1 MTPFKIPAKPS
12 INKQDKKADARMF
25 SVVPLRAMHDKRLT
39 RGDLIHLIA
48 LCSYCSPNGFTFV
61 AHSTIANLRGC
72 SNANVSRGLKKL
84 EKLGY
89 FEQVRKGYTSM
100 RGSLKR
106 VIYDESLDLT
116 EQEARS
122 NISIESLI
130 DKDQENMA
138 RAKKVYD
145 NKQVNQATS
154 NSKIVGD
161 TAINFDEGL
170 LVVSQ
175 CVKTDSDLLKLENL
189 IANGITKDE
198 LIKAF
203 EG

>member
-1 MTPFKIPAKPS
+1 MTSFKIPAKP
-12 INKQDKKADARMF
+12 IVNKQDKKADARMF

-61 AHSTIANLRGC
+61 AHSTIAKLRGC

-84 EKLGY
+84 QRLGY

-106 VIYDESLDLT
+106 VIYDESLDLRS
-116 EQEARS
+116 QESIS
-122 NISIESLI
+122 NVSIESI
-130 DKDQENMA
+130 VNKEEEAMA
-138 RAKKVYD
+138 R
-145 NKQVNQATS
+145 VNRKQATKEVIKKLS
-154 NSKIVGD
+154 NSKSVGD
-161 TAINFDEGL
+161 TVINFDEGL
-170 LVVSQ
+170 LALSH
-175 CVKTDSDLLKLENL
+175 CVKTDSDLLKLESL
-189 IANGITKDE
+189 ITKGITKDE

-203 EG
+203 DC